1 MKKALILMFSFIIIQ
16 LGLGVFEILIV
27 VLCTL
32 AGYKLDAATPVI
44 VAYSMIFSYL
54 LMIGFMYFI
63 KEFPEKKEEWSFTSF
78 PFILLVLLAGVSTY
92 IVNDGLAVAFSWLPN
107 IAEDTENQLLGSPL
121 GIISICVIGPIC
133 EELIFRGGITRDLL
147 KQYNPMKAIIISSLI
162 FSIVHFNPA
171 QMLPAF
177 VVGIIL
183 ALIYYWSKSVIPGMI
198 IHIMFNSF
206 TVILMNDKLDSFSD
220 IVGTSTFVIML
231 VNAVFFLFFALYL
244 MKRVIDKRNKKLA
257 ANESQQPISN
267 S

>member
-32 AGYKLDAATPVI
+32 AGYKFDAATPVI
-44 VAYSMIFSYL
+44 VAYSLIFSYL

-63 KEFPEKKEEWSFTSF
+63 KEFPKKKEEWSFTSF
-78 PFILLVLLAGVSTY
+78 PFILLVLLAGVCAY
-92 IVNDGLAVAFSWLPN
+92 FVNDGLGVVFSWLPN
-107 IAEDTENQLLGSPL
+107 ITEDTLNQLTGSPL
-121 GIISICVIGPIC
+121 GIISICIIGPIC

-147 KQYNPMKAIIISSLI
+147 KQYNPTKAIVISSLI

-177 VVGIIL
+177 VVGVIL

-206 TVILMNDKLDSFSD
+206 TVILMAHKIESFSD
-220 IVGTSTFVIML
+220 IMDTSTFVII
-231 VNAVFFLFFALYL
+231 VINAAFFLFFALYL
-244 MKRVIDKRNKKLA
+244 MRRVIDKRNKKLA